1 MDKKAIA
8 LGTFD
13 GLHRGHR
20 RILEAMEKAA
30 EELGLQKAVYT
41 FSNHPLEAFGMAP
54 KRLMTDEERLAGL
67 GQYGEVIAE
76 RFDMALA
83 STPPEEF
90 ARRMVEEHGMAVAV
104 AGFNYTFGSK
114 GSGSVE
120 KLREYGAKYGFEVR
134 EIPPFEQDGEPVS
147 STRIRAAVEAGDIAS
162 ANGMLGRAYS
172 LTGPVIANKG
182 IGRRIGY
189 PTANVRTD
197 SGLVLPKSGVYAC
210 RVLFNGSYYGAAT
223 NVGCNP
229 TVHGEG
235 ITIEP
240 HILNFNEGIY
250 GEILTVEFLEYLR
263 GEIEFPSVTELSDQ
277 IGRDAEKTAEILNK
291 KGLQQGTPVVK

>member
-1 MDKKAIA
+1 MDKRAIA

-20 RILEAMEKAA
+20 RILEAMGQAA
-30 EELGLQKAVYT
+30 ERLGLQKAVYT
-41 FSNHPLEAFGMAP
+41 FSNHPLEAFGIAP

-67 GQYGEVIAE
+67 SQYGEVIAE
-76 RFDMALA
+76 RFDMQLA

-90 ARRMVEEHGMAVAV
+90 ARRMAEEYGMVAAV

-114 GSGSVE
+114 GSGNMDE
-120 KLREYGAKYGFEVR
+120 LREYGAKYGFEVR

-147 STRIRAAVEAGDIAS
+147 STRIRAAVEAGDITL
-162 ANGMLGRAYS
+162 ANSMLGRAYS
-172 LTGPVIANKG
+172 ITGPVIANKG
-182 IGRRIGY
+182 IGRRIGF
-189 PTANVRTD
+189 PTANVRAD

-210 RVLFNGSYYGAAT
+210 YVLLNGERYGAVT

-229 TVHGEG
+229 TVNGES

-263 GEIEFPSVTELSDQ
+263 GEIEFPSVEDLSAQ
-277 IGRDAEKTAEILNK
+277 IGRDAENTAKILNK
-291 KGLQQGTPVVK
+291 KGLQQDSPVVK